1 MATEQDI
8 EDTDAVIS
16 DNDTST
22 VFPDGTPAGDFDASG
37 NPYDNPYLLHR
48 PHAFALMHGDGG
60 AKISYGQLIFRID
73 RLNSIYESGIQI
85 NQLTQGAI
93 EGLNI
98 KVPTINTEDGKPMSS
113 NINDID
119 EDGTP
124 TGVKYHQLN
133 GYGDVYLYW
142 KVDLDAQDGDGND
155 NVAPPFADKVTKC
168 WVTVDGST
176 TTVNIP
182 AQPAFVVTGLGEVAR
197 HNRFNGVP
205 DASDTVNHSADGA
218 AGEGTYRVKLGTVN
232 DGEPIKQDIASDVY
246 WSILVHAR
254 IDPV

>member
-37 NPYDNPYLLHR
+37 NPYDNPYQLHR

-60 AKISYGQLIFRID
+60 AKISYGQLLWRID
-73 RLNSIYESGIQI
+73 TLTIQYGSGVANNSS
-85 NQLTQGAI
+85 QGAI
-93 EGLNI
+93 NGLNV

-124 TGVKYHQLN
+124 TGLKYHQLD

-142 KVDLDAQDGDGND
+142 KVDLDDANR
-155 NVAPPFADKVTKC
+155 VTKC
-168 WVTVDGST
+168 WVTVDGT
-176 TTVNIP
+176 TPESDVPALTVD
-182 AQPAFVVTGLGEVAR
+182 AA
-197 HNRFNGVP
+197 NRANDRTTEGTANRNAP
-205 DASDTVNHSADGA
+205 TDDT
-218 AGEGTYRVKLGTVN
+218 GTYRVKIGSVN
-232 DGEPIKQDIASDVY
+232 DGDPIKQDISSDVY
-246 WSILVHAR
+246 WSILVHIR
-254 IDPV
+254 TEG